1 VRLGSHRNGF
11 GTCARACLILAVLAP
26 VTLLGCSCGPGS
38 SVRTSEIRVALLQGV
53 PEVTIGGSERVTIR
67 TEPAGRTVYSGTPGD
82 AAVRVAHHASGL
94 VVGGKC
100 YRADRVEARIAGGA
114 GIEVNG
120 RPYRGRVTVLRDERS
135 LTVVNT
141 LPIERYVQSVVPG
154 EMMASFPEEAL
165 KAQAIVARSFAAY
178 HVKRNGKRPYDIPAT
193 RIVYKGMAVEDK
205 RTTWAVKATRGLV
218 LTRRGRL
225 MLPYFC
231 TCCGGHTEYP
241 KNVWPSERTAT
252 RPVKCPYCKGTPK
265 YDWTATLSGD
275 ELGRKLRSL
284 GVAKVLSIRVVKRSR
299 AGRRITKLR
308 ITHTAGATEVPIN
321 TFRLRV
327 GPDVIRSGFFTL
339 SAQDGKFTFTG
350 RGWGHG
356 VGLCQWGAKVMGDDG
371 KSYRRILSF
380 YFPGAKLKR
389 MAW

>member
-1 VRLGSHRNGF
+1 M
-11 GTCARACLILAVLAP
+11 RACLVLAVLALLP
-26 VTLLGCSCGPGS
+26 LLGCSCGPTS
-38 SVRTSEIRVALLQGV
+38 TVRTSEIRVALLDGV
-53 PEVTIGGSERVTIR
+53 PEVRIGGPKRVTIR
-67 TEPAGRTVYSGTPGD
+67 TQPTGRTVYSGTPGD
-82 AAVRVAHHASGL
+82 TGVRVAHHANGL
-94 VVGGKC
+94 VVGGKH
-100 YRADRVEARIAGGA
+100 YRADRVEARINGGA

-120 RPYRGRVTVLRDERS
+120 RPYRGRVTVLRNERT

-154 EMMASFPEEAL
+154 EMLPSFPDEAL

-178 HVKRNGKRPYDIPAT
+178 HVKRNGERPYDIPAT
-193 RIVYKGMAVEDK
+193 RIVYKGMAIEDD

-218 LTRRGRL
+218 LTRRARL

-241 KNVWPSERTAT
+241 KNVWPTEQTMT
-252 RPVKCPYCKGTPK
+252 RPVRCPHCKGTPK
-265 YDWTATLSGD
+265 YSWTATLSGD

-299 AGRRITKLR
+299 AARRITQLR
-308 ITHTAGATEVPIN
+308 VTHTAGATVVPIN
-321 TFRLRV
+321 KFRLLV

-339 SAQDGKFTFTG
+339 SAENGKFVFTG

-356 VGLCQWGAKVMGDDG
+356 VGMCQWGAMVMADNG